1 MRGRL
6 LRTMI
11 ASLLAMAVLL
21 GVPLTIGTWAWI
33 SATANAD
40 LADRLKT
47 MSEYVLAEEAAGQ
60 LAGPQDL
67 HLDQFRLLVPPQ
79 GNLRLTGPEG
89 ITEIGAPLPV
99 ERLSQSVTLGEGYTL
114 TLSIPGSEVRPT
126 QWLAVGLLMLVIA
139 ASVGGG
145 ALIAAIT
152 ARRLTEPLTR
162 VAERAAAMA
171 RGDLSAPWPHYG
183 IDELDRVSAAL
194 ADANAEIAR
203 RLERE
208 GQIIGDVSHQLR
220 SRLTAI
226 SLRLDELTLHPDPD
240 VVAEAQEGVAQVER
254 LAAELDELVSAS
266 RAEGGARTELD
277 VVALAETLRDDFAA
291 PFESEGRSVRLVVGE
306 PPRPVSGR
314 PGRLRE
320 ALSTL
325 LDNSLRH
332 GAGTTVVRVDDLGSA
347 GAVRITVTDAGP
359 GVPDEIAPD
368 IFRRGFSGG
377 SGTGVGLSLA
387 RALVEA
393 DGGRLSLV
401 SRRPAVFS
409 VVVPT
414 GPQTGLAARLPADGP
429 ERGADEPGPLH
440 R

>member
-1 MRGRL
+1 MRIRL
-6 LRTMI
+6 LKTMI
-11 ASLLAMAVLL
+11 ATLAAMAMLL
-21 GVPLTIGTWAWI
+21 GVPLTVGVWSWI
-33 SATANAD
+33 SATAHSD

-47 MSEYVLAEEAAGQ
+47 MSEHVLAEEASGR
-60 LAGPQDL
+60 LAGPSEL
-67 HLDQFRLLVPPQ
+67 RLERFHLLVPPQ
-79 GNLRLTGPEG
+79 GNLRLSGPAGSQEV
-89 ITEIGAPLPV
+89 GARPSMEPIS
-99 ERLSQSVTLGEGYTL
+99 ESVTLGPGYTL
-114 TLSIPGSEVRPT
+114 TLSIPRSEIRPT
-126 QWLAVGLLMLVIA
+126 QWLAVGLLILVITG
-139 ASVGGG
+139 SVGGG
-145 ALIAAIT
+145 ALIAALT
-152 ARRLTEPLTR
+152 ARRLTDPLTR
-162 VAERAAAMA
+162 VAGRAEAMA
-171 RGDLSAPWPHYG
+171 RGDLSTAWPEYG
-183 IDELDRVSAAL
+183 IAELDQVSAAL

-226 SLRLDELTLHPDPD
+226 SLRLDELTLHPDPA

-254 LAAELDELVSAS
+254 LARELDELVSAS
-266 RAEGGARTELD
+266 RAQGGARTELD
-277 VVALAETLRDDFAA
+277 VLALVETLIDDFAG
-291 PFESEGRSVRLVVGE
+291 PFASQDRAVRLTVGE
-306 PPRPVSGR
+306 PPRTVHGR

-332 GAGTTVVRVDDLGSA
+332 GAGTTQVRVDDLGSA
-347 GAVRITVTDAGP
+347 GAVRITVSDEGP

-393 DGGRLSLV
+393 DGGRLSLAA
-401 SRRPAVFS
+401 RRPAVFS
-409 VVVPT
+409 VVVPVDAQ
-414 GPQTGLAARLPADGP
+414 GEDDAPAVRDL
-429 ERGADEPGPLH
+429 R